1 MMIDLLLLALIAV
14 SALLGLLRGFLAS
27 ISGLLSWLLA
37 GWAGLRFGKQAA
49 YWLAKGAEP
58 SLSQLGGGYVA
69 VFLAALLLA
78 LLVSMAL
85 RSVIHSTV
93 LLKTP
98 DRALGLGFGV
108 IRGVVLAAVALVL
121 LRFTPL
127 AEQEPWQDSQAVA
140 WLAPVSLPS
149 LAQMPLPDIPSMD
162 LHRFQPTA
170 PANPTQNAL
179 DQATMA
185 QRLDALK
192 AATTA
197 HAVPPEL

>member
-1 MMIDLLLLALIAV
+1 MMIDVLLLAVVAI

-37 GWAGLRFGKQAA
+37 GWAALRFGNEAA
-49 YWLAKGAEP
+49 FWLAKGAEP
-58 SLSQLGGGYVA
+58 TLSQRGGGYVA

-78 LLVSMAL
+78 LLVGMAL
-85 RSVIHSTV
+85 RNVVNSTV

-108 IRGVVLAAVALVL
+108 LRGLVLAAVALVL

-127 AEQEPWQDSQAVA
+127 AEQEPWQNSQATA
-140 WLAPVSLPS
+140 WLAPMPLLAQFSLPE
-149 LAQMPLPDIPSMD
+149 MPSSMNLPS
-162 LHRFQPTA
+162 FQSVL
-170 PANPTQNAL
+170 PANTQPGSV
-179 DQATMA
+179 DQATLT
-185 QRLDALK
+185 QRLEALK

-197 HAVPPEL
+197 HAVPSEL

>member
-1 MMIDLLLLALIAV
+1 MMIDVLLLAVVAI

-37 GWAGLRFGKQAA
+37 GWAALRFGNHAA
-49 YWLAKGAEP
+49 VWLANGAAP
-58 SLSQLGGGYVA
+58 SLSQRGGGYVA

-78 LLVSMAL
+78 LLLGMAL
-85 RSVIHSTV
+85 RSVVNSTV

-108 IRGVVLAAVALVL
+108 IRGVVLAAIALVL

-127 AEQEPWQDSQAVA
+127 AEQEPWQHSQAAA
-140 WLAPVSLPS
+140 WLAPMPS
-149 LAQMPLPDIPSMD
+149 LAQMPLPDMSSMN
-162 LHRFQPTA
+162 LQRFQHA
-170 PANPTQNAL
+170 MPANTPEGAGL
-179 DQATMA
+179 DHTTMA
-185 QRLDALK
+185 QRLEALK

-197 HAVPPEL
+197 HAVPSEL